1 MKANNDTGFTL
12 IELLIVVAIIGIIA
26 AVIVAQSDRPLVFA
40 RVCNIEPG
48 QKEAAAAVAAEMAT
62 LVNERFP
69 EVEMTARTGRWINAL
84 QSLAAPVDQ
93 LRLTEQHADVESR
106 DALTM
111 ILMGEDELAA
121 LQRKLA
127 DVVDVG
133 TCLETQYQAQ
143 P

>member
-1 MKANNDTGFTL
+1 MGKSIL
-12 IELLIVVAIIGIIA
+12 IALLLLVGTIT

-48 QKEAAAAVAAEMAT
+48 KKEPAAAVAAEMAT

-84 QSLAAPVDQ
+84 QSLTAPVDQ
-93 LRLTEQHADVESR
+93 LRLTEQHADAESR

-111 ILMGEDELAA
+111 ILMGEEELAA

-127 DVVDVG
+127 ELVDVG
-133 TCLETQYQAQ
+133 TCFETQYRAQ